1 MDIYPE
7 DLEPACRAQ
16 LQQTRNQMYTSTG
29 KQLDARIKGLLAGFL
44 PGFIFLGL
52 LSTAF
57 AHTDAVFFFGGVVG
71 SALGY
76 ACGSFVDRNN
86 LSRQHTQKVTAE
98 EISLISKAETDP
110 LKREYLGLVIKLV
123 PMRPFQNATMEQSI
137 RSAIRDIGS
146 GVARLPGQPAE
157 ELLLNA
163 ETFQEEA
170 ARLTKEAA
178 HESDVVV
185 SASLQRQA
193 NARNQRAE
201 AISRNS
207 ALARRN
213 QVLRHEMAE
222 HIQALKTMLDATIL
236 EDGGDG
242 HGLSA
247 LTENIQQVATEAR
260 SLIEAKK
267 ELALTLED
275 GQSGSKSVTFEQPQ
289 QQGINRQ

>member
-1 MDIYPE
+1 M
-7 DLEPACRAQ
+7 
-16 LQQTRNQMYTSTG
+16 
-29 KQLDARIKGLLAGFL
+29 LAGFL
-44 PGFIFLGL
+44 PGLFILGAVFSAVL
-52 LSTAF
+52 
-57 AHTDAVFFFGGVVG
+57 HTDSVFIFGGVVG

-76 ACGSFVDRNN
+76 ACGSSVDRNN
-86 LSRQHTQKVTAE
+86 LSGRHTQKVTAE

-146 GVARLPGQPAE
+146 SVARLPGQPAE

-163 ETFQEEA
+163 ETFREEA
-170 ARLTKEAA
+170 SRLTMQAA
-178 HESDVVV
+178 HEGDAVV

-222 HIQALKTMLDATIL
+222 HIQALKTMLDAATL

-242 HGLSA
+242 HGLAA

-267 ELALTLED
+267 ELALALED
-275 GQSGSKSVTFEQPQ
+275 GQSGSKSVTLEQPQ
-289 QQGINRQ
+289 HQGINRQ

>member
-7 DLEPACRAQ
+7 DFEAAYC
-16 LQQTRNQMYTSTG
+16 
-29 KQLDARIKGLLAGFL
+29 ARIQQARGLLNGTLAGGGQYGFL
-44 PGFIFLGL
+44 GAMCGTALGIVL
-52 LSTAF
+52 NLWLHIIPIIAG
-57 AHTDAVFFFGGVVG
+57 DFFVAGGAG
-71 SALGY
+71 TALGY
-76 ACGSFVDRNN
+76 VCGFFMDRNN
-86 LSRQHTQKVTAE
+86 YRKQSIKKVTAQ
-98 EISLISKAETDP
+98 EISLVSKAETDP
-110 LKREYLGLVIKLV
+110 LGTEYLSLISKLV
-123 PMRPFQNATMEQSI
+123 LMRPFQNATMEQSI

-146 GVARLPGQPAE
+146 SVARLPGQPAE

-163 ETFQEEA
+163 ETFREEA
-170 ARLTKEAA
+170 SRLTMQAA
-178 HESDVVV
+178 HEGDAVV

-222 HIQALKTMLDATIL
+222 HIQALKTMLDAATL

-242 HGLSA
+242 HGLAA

-267 ELALTLED
+267 ELALALED
-275 GQSGSKSVTFEQPQ
+275 GQSGSKSVTLEQPQ
-289 QQGINRQ
+289 HQGINRQ